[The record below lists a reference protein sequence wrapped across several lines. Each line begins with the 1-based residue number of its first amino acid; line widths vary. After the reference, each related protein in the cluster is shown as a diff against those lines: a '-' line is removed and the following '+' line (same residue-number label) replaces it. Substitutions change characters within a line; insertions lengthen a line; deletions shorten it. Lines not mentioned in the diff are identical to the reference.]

1 VPQKLCVF
9 FLFPRLSKPNQKTT
23 FSGSSASILVAAVRR
38 SGCTLKGEPMLSL
51 ISKRTTG
58 EPMPAMPLH
67 IPLASAYLCQDC
79 NCVSNCSR
87 RCPACASEVLMG
99 LAGILNREVVEEV
112 SRQNYSYVT
121 AMVA

>member
-1 VPQKLCVF
+1 
-9 FLFPRLSKPNQKTT
+9 
-23 FSGSSASILVAAVRR
+23 
-38 SGCTLKGEPMLSL
+38 
-51 ISKRTTG
+51 
-58 EPMPAMPLH
+58 MPLH

-99 LAGILNREVVEEV
+99 LSAILDREVVEEV
-112 SRQNYSYVT
+112 PHKAFTYVS